1 MAFEYPHPG
10 FHFLVLFE
18 IVPQFPTDVQ
28 FQEVS
33 GLSIEMEMESIR
45 EGGEQR
51 FVHELP
57 VRAKYGDVTLKRGKF
72 LGSGVLHWCRQGL
85 ENFQFKPANVLIS
98 LMNEHHVPLYN
109 WYLINAIPKRLEVS
123 GFNAQSS
130 EIVVETLVLS
140 YQYFKYYDPVS
151 VGLDLASGAAASQ
164 NVNIGF

>member
-1 MAFEYPHPG
+1 MAFEYPQTG

-18 IVPQFPTDVQ
+18 IVPQFPSDVE

-33 GLSIEMEMESIR
+33 GLNVEMEMESVK

-72 LGSGVLHWCRQGL
+72 LGSGVLHWCRQAL
-85 ENFQFKPANVLIS
+85 ENFQFSPVNVLIS
-98 LMNEHHVPLYN
+98 LMNEEHIPLYN

-123 GFNAQSS
+123 SFNAQQS
-130 EIVVETLVLS
+130 EVVIETLVLS

-151 VGLDLASGAAASQ
+151 VGLDLAAGASASLD
-164 NVNIGF
+164 VNIGL